1 VEIAH
6 LELLGRALVRL
17 HLEKESENGYGD
29 GRCRHVDEENGF
41 DGGEGHQRFLRHDL
55 RQEEGGAAIMESGKS
70 MIFLGSK
77 RSAHSP
83 MMAYCTSTE
92 PKIDIVWPP
101 RILILAA
108 LVTRI
113 LIPGIW
119 MMEGGILAG
128 SAIFFL
134 AAGHYAGAT
143 KCYNS
148 SRSTS

>member
-1 VEIAH
+1 
-6 LELLGRALVRL
+6 
-17 HLEKESENGYGD
+17 
-29 GRCRHVDEENGF
+29 
-41 DGGEGHQRFLRHDL
+41 
-55 RQEEGGAAIMESGKS
+55 MESGKS

-77 RSAHSP
+77 RSAHRP
-83 MMAYCTSTE
+83 MMAYCTSME

-113 LIPGIW
+113 FIPGFW

-143 KCYNS
+143 KRYNS